1 MRFLGLDLGDKT
13 IGVAVSDP
21 LGITAQ
27 GVGVVKRAGLG
38 RDLEKLSGYVN
49 EYAIDGFVLGYPK
62 NMNGTIGE
70 RALLSEQF
78 AAVLKERF
86 AGKEV
91 VLWDER
97 LTTAAAQK
105 ALIEADVRRKKRK
118 ALVDKLAAVLIL
130 QGYLDSR
137 RAGGRARF
145 QAGGGHPGDGRL

>member
-1 MRFLGLDLGDKT
+1 MRFLGIDLGDKL

-27 GVGVVKRAGLG
+27 GVGVIKRAGLEY
-38 RDLEKLSGYVN
+38 DLEKLSGYVK
-49 EYAIDGFVLGYPK
+49 EYAADGFVVGYPK

-78 AAVLKERF
+78 AAILKEHF

-97 LTTAAAQK
+97 LTTVAAQK
-105 ALIEADVRRKKRK
+105 VLIEADVRRKKRK
-118 ALVDKLAAVLIL
+118 TLVDKLAAALIL
-130 QGYLDSR
+130 QGYLDNCGIKNSGYFTDSR
-137 RAGGRARF
+137 
-145 QAGGGHPGDGRL
+145 